1 MNLEWETK
9 KGWEL
14 ETDAYYNFFHGFPEG
29 YNQPFLMWDAGL
41 VKNIKQFS
49 IGIHASDILNSTR
62 TTRHITTE
70 NYVED
75 AMYNQLGRHFF
86 ITLKWNFGKLNAA
99 QSRKASNAAMDMMF

>member
-1 MNLEWETK
+1 MQSE
-9 KGWEL
+9 
-14 ETDAYYNFFHGFPEG
+14 ASYHFYHGFPEG
-29 YNQPFLMWDAGL
+29 YNQPFLLWNASI

-99 QSRKASNAAMDMMF
+99 QSNKASRAAMQMMF

>member
-1 MNLEWETK
+1 
-9 KGWEL
+9 
-14 ETDAYYNFFHGFPEG
+14 
-29 YNQPFLMWDAGL
+29 MWDAGI

-49 IGIHASDILNSTR
+49 IGFHASDILNSTR

-99 QSRKASNAAMDMMF
+99 QSNKASRAAMQMMF